1 MKGVILML
9 KKLTAFCAVIIII
22 LSLFTCC
29 NKEPSH
35 KTGWNNPEE
44 PKSESTTVPEETTLP
59 EVITEAV
66 ATEVT
71 IKFSA
76 DKAVRVG
83 DFQSEVYGKLVI
95 YFQDNYFLIFDEYQE
110 RKFTIF
116 AEGYSPSK
124 TDGKPVALFDDMN
137 FDGYTDFGVCYY
149 RDTLNSY
156 YFCFMWDNGGR
167 TFRYQLSLSNLA
179 NPDFDPVANE
189 ITAYER
195 FTTTTATEKKYVY
208 TSGVLTHVSS
218 RDVIEE
224 PVTDGAETVDANLQ
238 ITGSGSSSTL
248 ILNANENAHSK
259 WVCTIENENVVILS
273 SEFYNEEATAYEFRL
288 TAVSPGATTVI
299 FRYKSVIT
307 GEYIEEIII
316 NAITKDDMTLQ
327 IVVPE

>member
-1 MKGVILML
+1 MI
-9 KKLTAFCAVIIII
+9 KKLTALFAVMIII
-22 LSLFTCC
+22 LSVFTCC
-29 NKEPSH
+29 KNEPAH

-44 PKSESTTVPEETTLP
+44 PKSEATTIAEDTTADHQT
-59 EVITEAV
+59 TEAN
-66 ATEVT
+66 AQEVT
-71 IKFSA
+71 IRFSS

-95 YFQDNYFLIFDEYQE
+95 YFQDDHFLIFDEYQE
-110 RKFTIF
+110 RRFTIF

-149 RDTLNSY
+149 KDALNSY

-179 NPDFDPVANE
+179 NPDFDPVTNE

-195 FTTTTATEKKYVY
+195 FTTTTASEKKYTY
-208 TSGVLTHVSS
+208 TNGVLTHISS
-218 RDVIEE
+218 KDVVEE

-238 ITGSGSSSTL
+238 VTGSGSTATL
-248 ILNANENAHSK
+248 ILDANEISHSK
-259 WVCTIENENVVILS
+259 WVCTIENENVAVLS
-273 SEFYNEEATAYEFRL
+273 SEYYNEEASAYEFRL

-299 FRYKSVIT
+299 FRYKSVVT

-316 NAITKDDMTLQ
+316 NAITKEDMTLQ
-327 IVVPE
+327 IVVPQ

>member
-1 MKGVILML
+1 ML
-9 KKLTAFCAVIIII
+9 KKLTALLAVIMI
-22 LSLFTCC
+22 LTSLTACGE
-29 NKEPSH
+29 KEPSH

-44 PKSESTTVPEETTLP
+44 PDTQETTSEEETTLP
-59 EVITEAV
+59 EKVTEA
-66 ATEVT
+66 AAEEVT
-71 IKFSA
+71 VKFSS
-76 DKAVRVG
+76 DKALRVG

-149 RDTLNSY
+149 NDALNSY

-179 NPDFDPVANE
+179 NPDFDPVTNE

-195 FTTTTATEKKYVY
+195 FTTTTATEKKYTY
-208 TSGVLTHVSS
+208 TNGVLTHLSS
-218 RDVIEE
+218 KNVVEE
-224 PVTDGAETVDANLQ
+224 PQTDGAETVDANLQ
-238 ITGSGSSSTL
+238 ITGSGSSATI

-259 WVCTIENENVVILS
+259 WVCMIENESVAMLS
-273 SEFYNEEATAYEFRL
+273 SEAYNEEASAYEFRL
-288 TAVSPGATTVI
+288 SAVSPGATTAI
-299 FRYKSVIT
+299 FRYKSVVT
-307 GEYIEEIII
+307 GEYIEEAIV
-316 NAITKDDMTLQ
+316 NAIVNDDMTLQ
-327 IVVPE
+327 IVVTQ

>member
-1 MKGVILML
+1 MS
-9 KKLTAFCAVIIII
+9 KKLSGIFALMIII
-22 LSLFTCC
+22 LSLFACGD
-29 NKEPSH
+29 KEPAH

-44 PKSESTTVPEETTLP
+44 PSSEVTSAPEETTLS
-59 EVITEAV
+59 ESVTEAA

-83 DFQSEVYGKLVI
+83 DFNSEVYGKLAI
-95 YFQDNYFLIFDEYQE
+95 YFQDGYFLLFDEFQE

-116 AEGYSPSK
+116 AEGYSPAK
-124 TDGKPVALFDDMN
+124 TDGKPIALIDDMN

-149 RDTLNSY
+149 KDALNSY

-195 FTTTTATEKKYVY
+195 LTTTTATEKKYTY
-208 TSGVLTHVSS
+208 TGGVLTHLSS
-218 RDVIEE
+218 RDVVEE

-238 ITGSGSSSTL
+238 VTGSGPTATL
-248 ILNANENAHSK
+248 ILNANEISHSK
-259 WVCTIENENVVILS
+259 WVCTIENESVAVLA
-273 SEFYNEEATAYEFRL
+273 SEFYNEEASAYEFRL
-288 TAVSPGATTVI
+288 TSVAPGATTVI

>member
-1 MKGVILML
+1 ML
-9 KKLTAFCAVIIII
+9 KKLTALLAVIII
-22 LSLFTCC
+22 LTSLAACGE
-29 NKEPSH
+29 KEPSH

-44 PKSESTTVPEETTLP
+44 PDTQKTTSEEETTLP
-59 EVITEAV
+59 EKITEA
-66 ATEVT
+66 AAEEVT
-71 IKFSA
+71 VKFSS
-76 DKAVRVG
+76 DKALRVG

-149 RDTLNSY
+149 KDALNSY
-156 YFCFMWDNGGR
+156 YFCFMWDNAGR

-179 NPDFDPVANE
+179 NPDFDPVTNE

-195 FTTTTATEKKYVY
+195 FTTTTATEKKYTY
-208 TSGVLTHVSS
+208 TNGVLTHLSS
-218 RDVIEE
+218 KNVVEE
-224 PVTDGAETVDANLQ
+224 PQTDGAETVDANLQ
-238 ITGSGSSSTL
+238 ITGSGSSATI

-259 WVCTIENENVVILS
+259 WVCMIENESVAMLS
-273 SEFYNEEATAYEFRL
+273 SEAYNEEASAYEFRL
-288 TAVSPGATTVI
+288 SAVSPGATTAI

-327 IVVPE
+327 IVVTQ

>member
-1 MKGVILML
+1 ML
-9 KKLTAFCAVIIII
+9 KKLTALLAVIMI
-22 LSLFTCC
+22 LASLAACGE
-29 NKEPSH
+29 KEPSH

-44 PKSESTTVPEETTLP
+44 PDTQETTSEEETTLP
-59 EVITEAV
+59 EKITEA
-66 ATEVT
+66 AAEEVT
-71 IKFSA
+71 VKFSS
-76 DKAVRVG
+76 DKALRVG

-149 RDTLNSY
+149 KDALNSY
-156 YFCFMWDNGGR
+156 YFCFMWDNANR

-179 NPDFDPVANE
+179 NPDFDPVTNE

-195 FTTTTATEKKYVY
+195 FTTTTATEKKYTY
-208 TSGVLTHVSS
+208 TNGVLTHLSS
-218 RDVIEE
+218 KNVVEE
-224 PVTDGAETVDANLQ
+224 PQTDGAETVDANLQ
-238 ITGSGSSSTL
+238 ITGSGSSATI

-259 WVCTIENENVVILS
+259 WVCMIENESVAMLS
-273 SEFYNEEATAYEFRL
+273 SEAYNEEASAYEFRL
-288 TAVSPGATTVI
+288 SAVSPGATTAI

-307 GEYIEEIII
+307 GEYIEEAIV
-316 NAITKDDMTLQ
+316 NAIVKDDMTLQ
-327 IVVPE
+327 IVVTQ